1 MQQHSNLAYLFRQ
14 LVARELL
21 ARYRATALGTV
32 WLILQPLLMLT
43 VYTVVFSGIFKVRW
57 AGAQSSSDFALMLFA
72 GLIVF
77 NFFSEVLIASA
88 GLVTS
93 HPNYVKKVV
102 FPIEILACVRV
113 TAAATTAFIS
123 LAILLGAQLVFG
135 AMPSPWF
142 MFAPLVLLA
151 MVPMLVGLGWLL
163 SALGVYLQDIAQI
176 AGLCASVMLFLSPI
190 FFPASAMPPGLAP
203 LLWLNP
209 LVVPIEELR
218 NVTVH
223 GRAPDWIALLWFVG
237 LSTVFAALSRKA
249 FRRLARGFADVL

>member
-1 MQQHSNLAYLFRQ
+1 MQQHSNLVYLFRQ

-21 ARYRATALGTV
+21 ARYRSTALGTA
-32 WLILQPLLMLT
+32 WLVLQPLLMLT
-43 VYTVVFSGIFKVRW
+43 VYTLVFSGIFKVRW
-57 AGAQSSSDFALMLFA
+57 AGAQSSTDFALMLFA

-77 NFFSEVLIASA
+77 NFFSEVLVASA
-88 GLVTS
+88 GLVTA

-102 FPIEILACVRV
+102 FPVGILACVRV
-113 TAAATTAFIS
+113 TAAGTTALIGV
-123 LAILLGAQLVFG
+123 AILFGAQVLFG
-135 AMPSPWF
+135 ATPTPWF
-142 MFAPLVLLA
+142 LLAPLVVIA

-163 SALGVYLQDIAQI
+163 SALGVYLQDIGQI
-176 AGLCASVMLFLSPI
+176 AGLCASVLLFLSPI
-190 FFPASAMPPGLAP
+190 FFPASAIPEALRP

-223 GRAPDWIALLWFVG
+223 GRAPNWFALLGFFA
-237 LSTVFAALSRKA
+237 LSTVFAALCWKA